1 VAAKLFELATALAGD
16 REDQRVPLVPGLG
29 RSLRAIGKLSRAE
42 EILNEVADRTGDAPT
57 RFAFLEAASLRDYTV
72 ATTGSFLELKEAA
85 EVDPASAPE
94 VRARRKI
101 VEAEV
106 SWTIGKYGD
115 MAGPLADAV
124 EAADELGGAEGRT
137 LGNSA
142 LGWMARS
149 LLLGPTPAEEARSR
163 CDEILEEAR
172 ASDSRAL
179 EAAALAVS
187 AGLHAMLGDFDEARR
202 RYKESRRIGEV
213 RGLESWLGA
222 LPLYSGPAELLAEQ
236 PDDARRQL
244 RRGRDLLEAMG
255 DRSRR
260 ATTAAFLAQAL
271 CEQQRDDEALR
282 FVREAKGLA
291 GADDVYTQVVWRGAL
306 AKVLARRGERDRAR
320 ERAEEAVELAEGTDG
335 LNLQGDAYL
344 DLAEVQSA
352 EDPST
357 ARESAERARDRYE
370 EKGNVAAVRRA
381 NSFIARL
388 PS

>member
-1 VAAKLFELATALAGD
+1 MATA
-16 REDQRVPLVPGLG
+16 
-29 RSLRAIGKLSRAE
+29 
-42 EILNEVADRTGDAPT
+42 
-57 RFAFLEAASLRDYTV
+57 
-72 ATTGSFLELKEAA
+72 GSFLELKKAA
-85 EVDPASAPE
+85 ELDPASAAD
-94 VRARRKI
+94 VRARRGI

-106 SWTIGKYGD
+106 SWTIGKYD
-115 MAGPLADAV
+115 EMEGPLADAAS
-124 EAADELGGAEGRT
+124 AADELGGAEGRT
-137 LGNSA
+137 LRNSA

-149 LLLGPTPAEEARSR
+149 LLLGPTPAEEARRR

-172 ASDSRAL
+172 GSEAGAL
-179 EAAALAVS
+179 EAAASAVS
-187 AGLHAMLGDFDEARR
+187 AGLHAMLDDFEEARKLYR
-202 RYKESRRIGEV
+202 ESRRIGEA
-213 RGLESWLGA
+213 RGLESWLAA
-222 LPLYSGPAELLAEQ
+222 LPLYSGPVELLARR

-244 RRGRDLLEAMG
+244 RRGRDLLERMG

-320 ERAEEAVELAEGTDG
+320 ERAEEAVKLAEETDG

-352 EDPST
+352 DDPSG
-357 ARESAERARDRYE
+357 ARENAVRARDLYE
-370 EKGNVAAVRRA
+370 RKGNVAAVGRA
-381 NSFIARL
+381 NAFIVEL